1 MDFENAAS
9 GCSCFGPVANWRS
22 YSVQAAA
29 VLKNGDVMTWNRSAI
44 VETDDQE
51 TQMVTAWL
59 KELSAVPVTEAPLPD
74 PTYLWWKAELL
85 RRWDAQ
91 QRVTKPIEV
100 GEQVQMGVGL
110 VAAAGLLVWLWRALP
125 DLVTT
130 TPTTSL
136 TGASVTMGLALTVGL
151 LAATA
156 AVMVTNVIRR
166 N

>member
-1 MDFENAAS
+1 M
-9 GCSCFGPVANWRS
+9 P
-22 YSVQAAA
+22 AAA
-29 VLKNGDVMTWNRSAI
+29 ALKNGDVMTWNRFAN
-44 VETDDQE
+44 VEPDDQE
-51 TQMVTAWL
+51 TQMVTAFL
-59 KELSAVPVTEAPLPD
+59 KELSALPVTEAPLPD

-110 VAAAGLLVWLWRALP
+110 VAAAGLLIWLWRSLP
-125 DLVTT
+125 DVVTK

-136 TGASVTMGLALTVGL
+136 TGASVTIGLAFTAML

-156 AVMVTNVIRR
+156 VVMVRNVFRR

>member
-1 MDFENAAS
+1 
-9 GCSCFGPVANWRS
+9 
-22 YSVQAAA
+22 VQAAA
-29 VLKNGDVMTWNRSAI
+29 ALKNGDVMMWNRSAN

-59 KELSAVPVTEAPLPD
+59 KKLSAVPVTEAPLPD

-91 QRVTKPIEV
+91 QRVIAPIEI
-100 GEQVQMGVGL
+100 GEQVQMGVGV
-110 VAAAGLLVWLWRALP
+110 VAAAGLLVWLWRSFP
-125 DLVTT
+125 DIVTT

-136 TGASVTMGLALTVGL
+136 AGASVTMGLAFTVVL

-156 AVMVTNVIRR
+156 AVMVSNVIRR

>member
-1 MDFENAAS
+1 
-9 GCSCFGPVANWRS
+9 
-22 YSVQAAA
+22 
-29 VLKNGDVMTWNRSAI
+29 
-44 VETDDQE
+44 
-51 TQMVTAWL
+51 MVTAWL
-59 KELSAVPVTEAPLPD
+59 KELSALPVTEAPLPD
-74 PTYLWWKAELL
+74 STYLWWKAELL

-110 VAAAGLLVWLWRALP
+110 VAAGGLLVWLWRALP
-125 DLVTT
+125 DLET

-136 TGASVTMGLALTVGL
+136 TSASVTMGLAFTAVL

-156 AVMVTNVIRR
+156 AVMVGNVLRR

>member
-1 MDFENAAS
+1 M
-9 GCSCFGPVANWRS
+9 
-22 YSVQAAA
+22 
-29 VLKNGDVMTWNRSAI
+29 MWNRSAN
-44 VETDDQE
+44 VETDDHE

-59 KELSAVPVTEAPLPD
+59 KELSAVPVAEAPLPD

-91 QRVTKPIEV
+91 QRVTAPIEV

-110 VAAAGLLVWLWRALP
+110 VAAAGLLVWLWRSLP
-125 DLVTT
+125 DVVTT

-136 TGASVTMGLALTVGL
+136 AGASVTMGLAFTAVL

-156 AVMVTNVIRR
+156 AVMVRNVTRR

>member
-1 MDFENAAS
+1 
-9 GCSCFGPVANWRS
+9 
-22 YSVQAAA
+22 
-29 VLKNGDVMTWNRSAI
+29 MTWNRSANAEI
-44 VETDDQE
+44 DARE

-91 QRVTKPIEV
+91 QRVTAPIEI
-100 GEQVQMGVGL
+100 GEQVQMGLGL
-110 VAAAGLLVWLWRALP
+110 VAAAGLLVWLWRSFP

-130 TPTTSL
+130 APTTSL
-136 TGASVTMGLALTVGL
+136 TGASVTLGLAFTAVL

-156 AVMVTNVIRR
+156 AVMVRNVIQR

>member
-1 MDFENAAS
+1 M
-9 GCSCFGPVANWRS
+9 
-22 YSVQAAA
+22 QAAA
-29 VLKNGDVMTWNRSAI
+29 ALKNGDVMTWNRSAN

-91 QRVTKPIEV
+91 QRVIKPIEV

-136 TGASVTMGLALTVGL
+136 TGASVTMGLAFTVVL

>member
-1 MDFENAAS
+1 
-9 GCSCFGPVANWRS
+9 
-22 YSVQAAA
+22 
-29 VLKNGDVMTWNRSAI
+29 MTWNQSAN

-51 TQMVTAWL
+51 TRMVMAWL

-91 QRVTKPIEV
+91 QRATKPIEV
-100 GEQVQMGVGL
+100 GEQVQMGLGL
-110 VAAAGLLVWLWRALP
+110 VAAAGLLVWLWRSLS

-130 TPTTSL
+130 TSTTSL
-136 TGASVTMGLALTVGL
+136 TGASVTMGLAFTAML
-151 LAATA
+151 LAAAT
-156 AVMVTNVIRR
+156 AVMVRNVIRR

>member
-1 MDFENAAS
+1 
-9 GCSCFGPVANWRS
+9 
-22 YSVQAAA
+22 
-29 VLKNGDVMTWNRSAI
+29 
-44 VETDDQE
+44 
-51 TQMVTAWL
+51 MVTAFL
-59 KELSAVPVTEAPLPD
+59 RELSAQPVTEAPLPD
-74 PTYLWWKAELL
+74 PAYLWWKAELL

-110 VAAAGLLVWLWRALP
+110 VAAAGLLIWLWRSLP
-125 DLVTT
+125 DVVTT

-136 TGASVTMGLALTVGL
+136 TGASVTIGIAFTAML

-156 AVMVTNVIRR
+156 AVMVRNVIRR

>member
-1 MDFENAAS
+1 
-9 GCSCFGPVANWRS
+9 
-22 YSVQAAA
+22 
-29 VLKNGDVMTWNRSAI
+29 
-44 VETDDQE
+44 
-51 TQMVTAWL
+51 MVTAWL

-91 QRVTKPIEV
+91 QRVTAPIEI
-100 GEQVQMGVGL
+100 GEQVQMGLGL
-110 VAAAGLLVWLWRALP
+110 IAAAGLLVWLWRSFP

-130 TPTTSL
+130 APTTSL
-136 TGASVTMGLALTVGL
+136 TGASVTLGLAFTAVL

-156 AVMVTNVIRR
+156 AVMVRNVIQR

>member
-1 MDFENAAS
+1 
-9 GCSCFGPVANWRS
+9 
-22 YSVQAAA
+22 
-29 VLKNGDVMTWNRSAI
+29 MTWNRLANL
-44 VETDDQE
+44 ETDDQE
-51 TQMVTAWL
+51 AQMVTAFL
-59 KELSAVPVTEAPLPD
+59 RELAAHPVTDAPLPD

-85 RRWDAQ
+85 RRWDTQ

-125 DLVTT
+125 EVVTT

-136 TGASVTMGLALTVGL
+136 SGASVTMGLAFTAVL

-156 AVMVTNVIRR
+156 AVMVRNVIRR

>member
-1 MDFENAAS
+1 
-9 GCSCFGPVANWRS
+9 
-22 YSVQAAA
+22 VQAAA
-29 VLKNGDVMTWNRSAI
+29 ALKNGEVMMWNRSAN
-44 VETDDQE
+44 VEPDDQE
-51 TQMVTAWL
+51 TRMVTAWL

-110 VAAAGLLVWLWRALP
+110 VAAAGLVVWLWRSLP

-130 TPTTSL
+130 TPTSSL
-136 TGASVTMGLALTVGL
+136 AGASVTMGLAFTAVL

-156 AVMVTNVIRR
+156 AVMVGNVFRR